1 MYVRLKKK
9 KIFFLKTIFPAVFF
23 SALSLPMTAAA
34 DTGTVHFQGKIVEDG
49 CETSGADTAP
59 RIRCYRQGKWLSQPI
74 MMKADTQGYLPG
86 NIGTTQLRWIDK
98 DKKLA
103 IMTISYR

>member
-1 MYVRLKKK
+1 MYVRLKEK

-23 SALSLPMTAAA
+23 SALSLPMANAA
-34 DTGTVHFQGKIVEDG
+34 DSGTVHFQGKIVEDS
-49 CETSGADTAP
+49 CETSGTNMAP

-74 MMKADTQGYLPG
+74 VMKAGTQGSLPG
-86 NIGTTQLRWIDK
+86 NIGTTQLRWLDK

-103 IMTISYR
+103 IMTVSYR